1 MLLAFEF
8 IFVPNAWSPESAEF
22 TAGII
27 VSPYKKADL
36 EYYYKVLD
44 MNYAKMMPLLKIILK
59 IVIPC
64 KRVVF

>member
-27 VSPYKKADL
+27 AITINEDKAC
-36 EYYYKVLD
+36 
-44 MNYAKMMPLLKIILK
+44 
-59 IVIPC
+59 IV
-64 KRVVF
+64 V